1 MEIGKINNK
10 SNNLTLFPF
19 HEYLKTKETFVVLI
33 HKTTKKKRLGNN
45 RFMHICISLQIM
57 AYKTVQR
64 ITQ

>member
-33 HKTTKKKRLGNN
+33 HKTTKKNG
-45 RFMHICISLQIM
+45 
-57 AYKTVQR
+57 
-64 ITQ
+64 